1 MRARSTL
8 SEAGAAFPGYI
19 EVMSEREILKDWIID
34 ALNAEGGSARVVD
47 VCKQIWK
54 RHEDD
59 LRAAGDLFY
68 TWQYEVRWAAQ
79 MLRDEGRLEGT
90 PSKRRGWWGVKRST

>member
-1 MRARSTL
+1 
-8 SEAGAAFPGYI
+8 
-19 EVMSEREILKDWIID
+19 MSEREVLKDWVID
-34 ALNAEGGSARVVD
+34 ALNEQGGGARVVD

-54 RHEDD
+54 SRAGD

-79 MLRDEGRLEGT
+79 MLRDEGRLERAS
-90 PSKRRGWWGVKRST
+90 PKRRGWWEVRRAT